1 MADPLSIAA
10 SVLAV
15 ITATVQSTKSLQGTV
30 KRFRNR
36 DKTLR
41 RLQNELED
49 LTTILESLQQV
60 TNNEKSMLALL
71 QGPINRCNQIC
82 RDFEQSIKV
91 FSGKSTTGF
100 LDWAKMEFMRGN
112 INEFIDT
119 IAGYKATI
127 SVGLGTITIHSSKV
141 PQKVLEEYNE
151 MIQDTVYNLE
161 VHLCRIDEKLARLT
175 TEEINAS
182 DISLTLVDERDVTKQ
197 CLRVCEDAKSY
208 IESLE
213 IRESAILSD
222 SFGSAIENDVQNMFE
237 AQFLTRQAL
246 EKNRDSFAGIIRHL
260 QKRLES
266 QVLSDNNNEKERL
279 GLEEDIQT
287 SKQCLEVCK
296 LAGEI
301 SRQKIYRIGEVVADG
316 DSDQVVVTTLAD
328 LFDIKK
334 AHSKGNSAQLV
345 GSMTEEALRH
355 LTEKRYSSRF
365 AALNTRSADFVT
377 TGSPSDLEIQ
387 TGDSSIGTSDEEQN
401 AVPTIRR
408 NKPSPNEM
416 RKRAMA
422 SAAKDKDAE

>member
-15 ITATVQSTKSLQGTV
+15 ITAAVQSTKSLQGTV

-49 LTTILESLQQV
+49 LTNILESLQQV
-60 TNNEKSMLALL
+60 TNNERSMLALL
-71 QGPINRCNQIC
+71 QGPIDR
-82 RDFEQSIKV
+82 
-91 FSGKSTTGF
+91 
-100 LDWAKMEFMRGN
+100 
-112 INEFIDT
+112 
-119 IAGYKATI
+119 
-127 SVGLGTITIHSSKV
+127 HSFKV

-151 MIQDTVYNLE
+151 MIQDTAYNLE
-161 VHLCRIDEKLARLT
+161 LHLRRIDEKLAQLT

-182 DISLTLVDERDVTKQ
+182 DISLNLEDERDVTKQ

-213 IRESAILSD
+213 TRESAILGD
-222 SFGSAIENDVQNMFE
+222 SFGSATENDMQNMFE

-246 EKNRDSFAGIIRHL
+246 EKNRDSFAEIIGHL

-266 QVLSDNNNEKERL
+266 QVLSGSKNEKERL
-279 GLEEDIQT
+279 GLQEDIQT

-296 LAGEI
+296 VASEI

-328 LFDIKK
+328 LFDIRK
-334 AHSKGNSAQLV
+334 AQSKGNSAQLV

-365 AALNTRSADFVT
+365 AALDTRSADVVS
-377 TGSPSDLEIQ
+377 TGSPSVLE
-387 TGDSSIGTSDEEQN
+387 TRRGGYSVGTSDEEQN
-401 AVPTIRR
+401 AVPMIRR

-422 SAAKDKDAE
+422 SGAKSKHTE

>member
-15 ITATVQSTKSLQGTV
+15 ITAAVQSTKSLQGTV

-49 LTTILESLQQV
+49 LTNILESLQQV
-60 TNNEKSMLALL
+60 TNNERSMLALL
-71 QGPINRCNQIC
+71 QGPIDRCNQIC
-82 RDFEQSIKV
+82 SEFEQSIKV
-91 FSGKSTTGF
+91 FSGKSTTGL
-100 LDWAKMEFMRGN
+100 LDWAKMEFMRGD
-112 INEFIDT
+112 INELIDT
-119 IAGYKATI
+119 IAG
-127 SVGLGTITIHSSKV
+127 HSSKV

-151 MIQDTVYNLE
+151 MIQNTAYNLE
-161 VHLCRIDEKLARLT
+161 LHLRRIDEKLAQLT
-175 TEEINAS
+175 TDEINAS
-182 DISLTLVDERDVTKQ
+182 DISLNLVDERDVTKQ

-208 IESLE
+208 IESLAT
-213 IRESAILSD
+213 RESAILSD
-222 SFGSAIENDVQNMFE
+222 SFGSATENDMQNMFE

-246 EKNRDSFAGIIRHL
+246 EKNRDSFADIIGHL
-260 QKRLES
+260 QKRLVS
-266 QVLSDNNNEKERL
+266 QVLSGSKNEKERL
-279 GLEEDIQT
+279 GLQEDIQT

-296 LAGEI
+296 VASEI

-328 LFDIKK
+328 LFDIRK
-334 AHSKGNSAQLV
+334 AQSKGNSAQLV

-365 AALNTRSADFVT
+365 AALDTRSADVVS
-377 TGSPSDLEIQ
+377 TGSPSVLETQ
-387 TGDSSIGTSDEEQN
+387 RGDYSVGTSDEEQN
-401 AVPTIRR
+401 TVPMIRR
-408 NKPSPNEM
+408 NRPSPNEM

-422 SAAKDKDAE
+422 SGAKSKDAE